1 MAKQVKLSA
10 QTRPHAGR
18 SAVKKLKAQGV
29 VPAVIYGG
37 KDKPQTLQVSSRE
50 INTLLSRAVGENI
63 LVDLEINDA
72 GKTVNRLA
80 LIQEIQHAPLGGAIL
95 HVDFHAV
102 AQNEMLHANIPVEA
116 IGEAIGV
123 RSYGGILE
131 QNMRSIEVTCL
142 PKDLPEIIR
151 VDVSNLNIGDSI
163 HIKQIAL
170 PEGVTA
176 TADPDLTIFHVATP
190 VVEEVKPV
198 EEAAPTSPEVIKE
211 KKTEGEE
218 AAADAKPGDKKPAA
232 AKPGEKKPAEKK

>member
-18 SAVKKLKAQGV
+18 SAVKKIKAQGA
-29 VPAVIYGG
+29 VPAIIYGG
-37 KDKPQTLQVSSRE
+37 KEEPQSLQVSSRE
-50 INTLLSRAVGENI
+50 INTLLSHAVGENI

-80 LIQEIQHAPLGGAIL
+80 LIQEIQHAPLGGAVL
-95 HVDFHAV
+95 HIDFHAV
-102 AQNEMLHANIPVEA
+102 SQNEILHANIPVET
-116 IGEAIGV
+116 IGEAAGV

-131 QNMRSIEVTCL
+131 QNMRSIEVACL

-163 HIKQIAL
+163 HIKHIML

-176 TADPDLTIFHVATP
+176 TADPELTVFHVAAP
-190 VVEEVKPV
+190 VVEEVKAV
-198 EEAAPTSPEVIKE
+198 EAAPAGPEVIKE
-211 KKTEGEE
+211 KKAEGE
-218 AAADAKPGDKKPAA
+218 AAAPAAGDKKAADKKPAD
-232 AKPGEKKPAEKK
+232 KK